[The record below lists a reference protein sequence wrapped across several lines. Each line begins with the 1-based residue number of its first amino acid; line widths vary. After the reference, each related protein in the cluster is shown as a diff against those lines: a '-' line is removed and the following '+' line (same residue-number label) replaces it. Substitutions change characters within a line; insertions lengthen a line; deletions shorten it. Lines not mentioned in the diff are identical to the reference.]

1 MKKWILRKLQG
12 LSRTLGQSLG
22 TKLGK
27 SLRANNWL
35 ADFSRELIAS
45 ANKEFNL
52 GTMAEVRKAIPLH
65 PDDRPQTPIAK
76 QHPDS
81 KGGRHFG

>member
-1 MKKWILRKLQG
+1 
-12 LSRTLGQSLG
+12 
-22 TKLGK
+22 
-27 SLRANNWL
+27 
-35 ADFSRELIAS
+35 LIAS